1 MRLLLDTNV
10 ILDILLERAD
20 FYNDALDMMGK
31 AISKGDHL
39 YLSSSAATDIYYI
52 VRRNRKSKERALQCI
67 KAISS
72 ILTFAEVNESTILSA
87 TLSKIDDYED
97 AVVDM
102 VAKSVN
108 ADFIVTRNVKHFK
121 YSKNKVITPKDYCQL
136 QKKHS
141 VKCQSAFLINCY
153 FRLEKYFSCSL
164 FCFRTD
170 REWDTCG
177 VTFLRGHDHVCWPTE
192 D

>member
-20 FYNDALDMMGK
+20 FYNDALDMMEK

-39 YLSSSAATDIYYI
+39 YLSSSVATDIYYI

-121 YSKNKVITPKDYCQL
+121 YSKNKAITPKDYCQL
-136 QKKHS
+136 
-141 VKCQSAFLINCY
+141 
-153 FRLEKYFSCSL
+153 
-164 FCFRTD
+164 
-170 REWDTCG
+170 
-177 VTFLRGHDHVCWPTE
+177 
-192 D
+192 